1 MSNLLRKANQ
11 NVSVHGSVKLA
22 FLRHSNSIFVPGA
35 GEYLLFAQAK
45 LAEALQCYQR
55 FVE

>member
-35 GEYLLFAQAK
+35 GEYLLFAQ